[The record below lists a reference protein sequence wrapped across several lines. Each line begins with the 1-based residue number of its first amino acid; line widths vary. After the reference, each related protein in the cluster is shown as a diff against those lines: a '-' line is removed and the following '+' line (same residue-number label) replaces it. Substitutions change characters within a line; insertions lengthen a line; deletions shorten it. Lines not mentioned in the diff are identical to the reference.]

1 LSEQD
6 DATDPQQR
14 VSDLWATNKPGVPLF
29 MNVTLTIQ
37 PERRKEFLTALR
49 EVLPSARAEPNC
61 IYLHV
66 GQSLTEPDVFV
77 LSEGWHDLVE
87 YRDVVLPKPYF
98 QAYLQTS
105 ESAYARPRVVV
116 PLTPV
121 EPAGDDLSR

>member
-1 LSEQD
+1 MSEQD
-6 DATDPQQR
+6 DVTGPQQR
-14 VSDLWATNKPGVPLF
+14 VADLWATTQPGIPMF

-37 PERRKEFLTALR
+37 PERREEFLAALR

-66 GQSLTEPDVFV
+66 GQSMTEPDVFV

-87 YRDVVLPKPYF
+87 YRDVVLAKPYYRK
-98 QAYLQTS
+98 YLQIS
-105 ESAYARPRVVV
+105 EGAYAQPRVVV

-121 EPAGDDLSR
+121 EPT